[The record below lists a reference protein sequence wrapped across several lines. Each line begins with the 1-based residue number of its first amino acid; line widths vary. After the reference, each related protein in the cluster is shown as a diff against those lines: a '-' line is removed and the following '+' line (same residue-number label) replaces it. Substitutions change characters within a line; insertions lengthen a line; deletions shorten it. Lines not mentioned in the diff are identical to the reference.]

1 MTVPAATI
9 AAISD
14 ILQTQY
20 LPVLERQFPE
30 KRVLEQILEKNTD
43 DVEGLIAKMAIH
55 VEGNTGV
62 GYRSDGGDLP
72 TPGNQ
77 QYKQIEVPMRYF
89 YGRCSFSGPAVA
101 ASKSQAASF
110 ARVMEE
116 EMTRLGKD
124 MRRLANVINYLD
136 GSGVLALVDS
146 VVDANNIIVDRW
158 SNAFVKGRV
167 LDSFTDKTF
176 GTQHM
181 DSKAIATADRSNLKL
196 TITEHGASAG
206 DVIVLEDSA
215 GICQMG
221 LIGISD
227 DGTLMSTFQGLAVA
241 SNPIWKGV
249 VLGNGG
255 NSRTI
260 SEALLMD
267 AMALFEEE
275 EVEAN
280 LLLGTIF
287 QRNDLIKE
295 LSEKRRFVGTDKT
308 LKGGIKY
315 IEIGDVPFTWD
326 RDNPRGHTFIMDKN
340 MLSFYQQTSGLQWMG
355 DDGSI
360 LSRIQ
365 NKDAYEATLRC
376 YRELGTKKR
385 KAVMR
390 LDDVKENRI
399 A

>member
-1 MTVPAATI
+1 MTTAATI

-43 DVEGLIAKMAIH
+43 DVEGLVAKMAIH

-62 GYRSDGGDLP
+62 GYRSDNGDLP
-72 TPGNQ
+72 TAKHQ

-136 GSGVLALVDS
+136 GSGVLAIVES
-146 VVDANNIIVDRW
+146 VEDANNIIVDRW
-158 SNAFVKGRV
+158 SNAFVKGRS
-167 LDSFTDKTF
+167 LDSYTDKAF
-176 GTQHM
+176 GTKHM
-181 DSKAIATADRSNLKL
+181 DSKEISVVDRANLKL
-196 TITEHGASAG
+196 TITGHGASEG
-206 DVIVLEDSA
+206 DYIVLEDSA

-221 LIGISD
+221 LMGISD
-227 DGTLMSTFQGLAVA
+227 DGTLMGTFQGLAVS

-249 VLGNGG
+249 VIG
-255 NSRTI
+255 NSGAGRTI

-267 AMALFEEE
+267 SIALFEEE

-280 LLLGTIF
+280 LILGTIF
-287 QRNDLIKE
+287 QRNDLVKE
-295 LSEKRRFVGTDKT
+295 LSEKRRFVGTDKV
-308 LKGGIKY
+308 LKGGIKA
-315 IEIGDVPFTWD
+315 IEICDVPFTWD
-326 RDNPRGHTFIMDKN
+326 RDCPRGHTFILDKN

-360 LSRIQ
+360 LSRIT

-385 KAVMR
+385 KAAMR
-390 LDDVKENRI
+390 LDDINENRI

>member
-1 MTVPAATI
+1 MTTAATI

-14 ILQTQY
+14 ILQTHY

-30 KRVLEQILEKNTD
+30 KRVLEQLLEKNTE
-43 DVEGLIAKMAIH
+43 DVEGLVAKMAIH

-62 GYRSDGGDLP
+62 GYRGDNGDLP
-72 TPGNQ
+72 SAGHQ
-77 QYKQIEVPMRYF
+77 QYKQVEVPMRYF

-101 ASKSQAASF
+101 ASKSNAASF

-124 MRRLANVINYLD
+124 MRRFANVINYLD
-136 GSGVLALVDS
+136 GSGVLALVDQ

-158 SNAFVKGRV
+158 SNAFVKGRK
-167 LDSFTDKTF
+167 LDSFTTKAFT
-176 GTQHM
+176 TKHM
-181 DSKAIATADRSNLKL
+181 DSKEIALADRSNLKL
-196 TITEHGASAG
+196 TITGHGASAG
-206 DVIVLEDSA
+206 DYIVLEDSA

-221 LIGISD
+221 LMGISD
-227 DGTLMSTFQGLAVA
+227 NGALMSTFQGLTVA
-241 SNPIWKGV
+241 DNPVWRGV
-249 VLGNGG
+249 VLGNNGQG
-255 NSRTI
+255 RTI
-260 SEALLMD
+260 SEAILMD
-267 AMALFEEE
+267 SIALFEEE

-287 QRNDLIKE
+287 QRNDLVKE
-295 LSEKRRFVGTDKT
+295 LSDKRRFVGTDKT
-308 LKGGIKY
+308 LKGGIKA
-315 IEIGDVPFTWD
+315 IEICDVPFTWD
-326 RDNPRGHTFIMDKN
+326 RDCPRGHVFIMDKSN
-340 MLSFYQQTSGLQWMG
+340 LSFYQQTQGLQWMG

-390 LDDVKENRI
+390 LDDINENRI